1 MEKKREFR
9 HDFISTNKNEKFIC
23 GDIATIVEKKTSNI
37 KFKVNGTP
45 YLLPYRDFIIV
56 TKPLN

>member
-23 GDIATIVEKKTSNI
+23 GDIATIVEKKRTDI
-37 KFKVNGTP
+37 KFEVKGTP
-45 YLLPYRDFIIV
+45 YLLPYRDFIVV
-56 TKPLN
+56 TKSLK